1 MAVESRIIRSI
12 DDPRRAAAHPTT
24 REVCQRAAQP
34 ALRLPESS
42 TGLRRREKRE
52 SRPCATPWQ
61 SSRASD
67 DRRSTPRSSSAHDS
81 QGLLACCPVRPATPR
96 VGAHAVRETAREPGR
111 RPPLTS
117 ANGHRGGRSP
127 RKNVDDSQITETEAP
142 APLHQSTGSGQRI
155 TPAGRRRLPTRSE
168 RELPYTE
175 SDGQRTAAS
184 RRKSTRP
191 NGAQRRDFLGFGNL
205 GLGLGVAL
213 RLDA

>member
-1 MAVESRIIRSI
+1 MTVEAEPRERERLRPRTLGSRV
-12 DDPRRAAAHPTT
+12 AHHTI
-24 REVCQRAAQP
+24 
-34 ALRLPESS
+34 
-42 TGLRRREKRE
+42 
-52 SRPCATPWQ
+52 
-61 SSRASD
+61 
-67 DRRSTPRSSSAHDS
+67 DRRSTSRSSSAHDS
-81 QGLLACCPVRPATPR
+81 RGVSACGAARPATPR

-117 ANGHRGGRSP
+117 ANGHRGGWSP